1 MYATE
6 MQLKVL
12 FEKKLHGRPDFKKKK
27 QQQRRVF
34 FDIIFYVYT
43 HEWLKTKETNFVGR
57 KTWKFK
63 AAGRQW
69 EMLACSK
76 VKMRGSEKKKASMN
90 TGDEIFAKHI
100 RQFLQK
106 NN

>member
-76 VKMRGSEKKKASMN
+76 VKMRGSEK
-90 TGDEIFAKHI
+90 
-100 RQFLQK
+100 
-106 NN
+106 

>member
-12 FEKKLHGRPDFKKKK
+12 FEKKLHGRSDFKKKK
-27 QQQRRVF
+27 QQQSRVF
-34 FDIIFYVYT
+34 FDIIFDVYT

-63 AAGRQW
+63 ARQW
-69 EMLACSK
+69 EMLAGSK
-76 VKMRGSEKKKASMN
+76 VKMRGSEK
-90 TGDEIFAKHI
+90 
-100 RQFLQK
+100 
-106 NN
+106 